1 MENIQ
6 SVEWNY
12 DLITNTKCGYKLILN
27 NGKVLS
33 VPLDNSNSDYI
44 AIQEWVAEGNT
55 ITDNGGGE

>member
-33 VPLDNSNSDYI
+33 VPLDEANSDYQ
-44 AIQEWVAEGNT
+44 AILEWVENGGV
-55 ITDNGGGE
+55 IVDNGA

>member
-33 VPLDNSNSDYI
+33 VPLDEANSDYQ
-44 AIQEWVAEGNT
+44 AILEWVEKGGV
-55 ITDNGGGE
+55 IVDNGA